1 MAFKRSWVRL
11 PSAPP
16 PFALEPPELRVASHF
31 FQQDLSG
38 RNGLLERRV
47 SPEASSSAK
56 ASEDIPRSFNE
67 GKLAQGDYLFLIA
80 LEPPELRV
88 ASHFFTT
95 TICCHRTLFRSKWMK
110 YVYLLQSLSVPTQ
123 RYVGVTTN
131 LEERLQAHNAGSS
144 LYTSKYRP
152 WKVVS
157 YLCFEDDRRA
167 LDFEQYL
174 KTGSGQAFANKR
186 LW

>member
-16 PFALEPPELRVASHF
+16 PFALESQSFGWQADFSPTICRDVIPFESEGCPPKP
-31 FQQDLSG
+31 
-38 RNGLLERRV
+38 RRRGT
-47 SPEASSSAK
+47 
-56 ASEDIPRSFNE
+56 IF
-67 GKLAQGDYLFLIA
+67 FLID
-80 LEPPELRV
+80 LEPLELRV

-95 TICCHRTLFRSKWMK
+95 TICCHGPFRSEGMK

-131 LEERLQAHNAGSS
+131 LEERLQAHNAGAS

-152 WKVVS
+152 WKVVM

-167 LDFEQYL
+167 ADFERYL

>member
-16 PFALEPPELRVASHF
+16 PFALDPPELRVASHF
-31 FQQDLSG
+31 FQQDSSG
-38 RNGLLERRV
+38 RNDLLERRV

-67 GKLAQGDYLFLIA
+67 GELAKGDYLFLTA
-80 LEPPELRV
+80 VETPELRV
-88 ASHFFTT
+88 ARHFFST
-95 TICCHRTLFRSKWMK
+95 TICWHETPFRSVRPSQPPLAGVSKGTIMK

-131 LEERLQAHNAGSS
+131 LEERLQAHNAGAS

-152 WKVVS
+152 WKFVM
-157 YLCFEDDRRA
+157 YLCFQDDRRA
-167 LDFEQYL
+167 VEF
-174 KTGSGQAFANKR
+174 
-186 LW
+186 

>member
-1 MAFKRSWVRL
+1 
-11 PSAPP
+11 
-16 PFALEPPELRVASHF
+16 
-31 FQQDLSG
+31 
-38 RNGLLERRV
+38 V

-56 ASEDIPRSFNE
+56 ASEDISRSFNE
-67 GKLAQGDYLFLIA
+67 GELAQGDYLFLIA
-80 LEPPELRV
+80 LNPPELRV

-95 TICCHRTLFRSKWMK
+95 KMCRHALFRSEWMK
-110 YVYLLQSLSVPTQ
+110 YVYFLRSLSVPTQ

-152 WKVVS
+152 WKVVT
-157 YLCFEDDRRA
+157 YLCFQDDRRA
-167 LDFEQYL
+167 ADFERYL